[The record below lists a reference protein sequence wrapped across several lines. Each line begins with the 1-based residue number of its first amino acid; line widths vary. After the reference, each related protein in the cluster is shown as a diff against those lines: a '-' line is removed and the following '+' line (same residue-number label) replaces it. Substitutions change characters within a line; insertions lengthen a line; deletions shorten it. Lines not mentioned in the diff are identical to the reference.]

1 MSLTMRQNEFKILGR
16 KKARDLS
23 MITWCH
29 ISLLALVR
37 RLSAECFV
45 KGGNVNGLFT
55 HFYCQQCC
63 LKKTL
68 SFLTVKTYQ
77 TYQKIETW
85 GVKKANQ
92 DSRKKKDYSLLN
104 NSLLMS
110 CFPVGFGEAAKCR
123 VACERRRWWH
133 KEKEIEII
141 LFFIY
146 RYILD
151 G

>member
-37 RLSAECFV
+37 RLSAEWFL

-63 LKKTL
+63 LKKLCL
-68 SFLTVKTYQ
+68 SSLSRLTRLIRRLRHEESKKQIKILGRRKTTASSITPSSCHVSVLALVRRLSAEWFVNGGGGITSTAFLHILIVNN
-77 TYQKIETW
+77 IE
-85 GVKKANQ
+85 
-92 DSRKKKDYSLLN
+92 
-104 NSLLMS
+104 
-110 CFPVGFGEAAKCR
+110 
-123 VACERRRWWH
+123 
-133 KEKEIEII
+133 
-141 LFFIY
+141 
-146 RYILD
+146 
-151 G
+151 